1 MITEKDYLEAKKIVQ
16 EYESKHLNISAVSG
30 SADRYTKKLD
40 KDWDDDIY
48 TIEEWNKT
56 VEDGWICNDDGSG
69 YWVKNGLKSGDEV
82 FSTPQLDA
90 THVVWYNK

>member
-16 EYESKHLNISAVSG
+16 EYESKHLNISAVSD
-30 SADRYTKKLD
+30 SVNRYTKKFD
-40 KDWDDDIY
+40 KEWDDDIY
-48 TIEEWNKT
+48 TVDEWNKT
-56 VEDGWICNDDGSG
+56 VEDGWICNDDGCG
-69 YWVKNGLKSGDEV
+69 YWMKDGLKSNDEV